1 MKIDVISD
9 AVCPWCY
16 IGKRNLEQ
24 ALAQRPDIEADVHWH
39 PYQLHPD
46 APAGGYDYRATIEQ
60 KYGREAIARMFAHIT
75 QVGAAAG
82 IAFHLDRISRGANT
96 LDAHR
101 LLYWARAAGVQNQVC
116 EAIFEAYFG
125 DGRDLGDPETLVAI
139 AAANGLDG
147 ADIRAR
153 LASAV
158 DRDKIEELRA
168 FAAGQGVSGVP
179 LFIIDGVHTLSGA
192 QGVETFLS
200 ALDRVAAKGAGQTCA
215 PDGCLRSPDR

>member
-24 ALAQRPDIEADVHWH
+24 ALAQRPNISADVHWH

-46 APAGGYDYRATIEQ
+46 APAGGYDYRSTIEQ
-60 KYGREAIARMFAHIT
+60 KYGRQTIAGMFAHIT

-82 IAFHLDRISRGANT
+82 IEFHLDRISRGANT
-96 LDAHR
+96 GNAHR

-116 EAIFEAYFG
+116 EAIFEAYFCAG
-125 DGRDLGDPETLVAI
+125 KDLGDPEILVAI

-147 ADIRAR
+147 AGIRAR
-153 LASAV
+153 LASDV
-158 DRDKIEELRA
+158 DRDKIEELRR
-168 FAAGQGVSGVP
+168 FAAHQGVGGVP
-179 LFIIDGVHTLSGA
+179 LFIIDGVHTLGGA
-192 QGVETFLS
+192 QSVDTFIGV
-200 ALDRVAAKGAGQTCA
+200 LDRAAGVAGQAGTPA
-215 PDGCLRSPDR
+215 ERL